1 MAKQRVPVSAR
12 AILQRINRKLKP
24 DWKQLKTGRGLLLE
38 RTVGRYYVIDIRR
51 NCVTQ
56 QYVDVEDLARELK
69 VLQSWEELRAESE
82 VAGAGKDREGHRMLW
97 EDTTLSRQVRNRA
110 ELRDRSGDRIW
121 WRGWGPVKV
130 ERWRIWAVGC
140 NLPKR
145 PQAIDGSVTPLC
157 LPLRLRSSR
166 RISV

>member
-69 VLQSWEELRAESE
+69 VLQSWEELRAESG
-82 VAGAGKDREGHRMLW
+82 VAGAGK
-97 EDTTLSRQVRNRA
+97 RQ
-110 ELRDRSGDRIW
+110 
-121 WRGWGPVKV
+121 
-130 ERWRIWAVGC
+130 
-140 NLPKR
+140 
-145 PQAIDGSVTPLC
+145 GSQ
-157 LPLRLRSSR
+157 R
-166 RISV
+166 

>member
-38 RTVGRYYVIDIRR
+38 RTVGRYYVIRR

-69 VLQSWEELRAESE
+69 VLQSWEELRAELG
-82 VAGAGKDREGHRMLW
+82 VAGAGK
-97 EDTTLSRQVRNRA
+97 RQ
-110 ELRDRSGDRIW
+110 
-121 WRGWGPVKV
+121 
-130 ERWRIWAVGC
+130 
-140 NLPKR
+140 
-145 PQAIDGSVTPLC
+145 GSQ
-157 LPLRLRSSR
+157 R
-166 RISV
+166 

>member
-69 VLQSWEELRAESE
+69 VLLRRQMRSPDLSRPPLAPNQSWEELLAESG
-82 VAGAGKDREGHRMLW
+82 VAGAGK
-97 EDTTLSRQVRNRA
+97 RQGSQR
-110 ELRDRSGDRIW
+110 
-121 WRGWGPVKV
+121 KV
-130 ERWRIWAVGC
+130 ATR
-140 NLPKR
+140 
-145 PQAIDGSVTPLC
+145 T
-157 LPLRLRSSR
+157 RLRQNPNDVSDSIGYILKR
-166 RISV
+166 ARHSQVFLDVLFLTSN

>member
-69 VLQSWEELRAESE
+69 VLQSWEELRAESG
-82 VAGAGKDREGHRMLW
+82 VAGAGK
-97 EDTTLSRQVRNRA
+97 RQGSQR
-110 ELRDRSGDRIW
+110 
-121 WRGWGPVKV
+121 KV
-130 ERWRIWAVGC
+130 ATR
-140 NLPKR
+140 
-145 PQAIDGSVTPLC
+145 T
-157 LPLRLRSSR
+157 RLRQNPNDVSDSIGYILKR
-166 RISV
+166 ARHSQVFLDVLFLTSN